1 MYSFDTAKKMAK
13 SMAFHFG
20 TAYINLDRRC
30 GYYVTSCS
38 TSNTVGRMT
47 KAGKFSI
54 YPIYKKTE
62 EQ

>member
-20 TAYINLDRRC
+20 TAYINLDCHC

-38 TSNTVGRMT
+38 TNNTIGRMT
-47 KAGKFSI
+47 KAGKFSVWVTQ
-54 YPIYKKTE
+54 KN
-62 EQ
+62 